1 MAPIGCHVA
10 VRILG
15 PNKKESSK
23 EAPKGPAQS
32 CQFEPAAIHPLPPGA
47 ASSSTQPGPVRSTE
61 GNPWDSAP
69 HRTAPPLSFAPPR
82 FSDGLGSPC
91 GRVRGAPASTCQPYA
106 EEEEQQQGLNARAT
120 NQRSGQPGCCPRVEV
135 RARREGANPPRSR
148 SRLVS
153 CAPPRSTG
161 ESYPILPL
169 VTGLTAHSE
178 DQRIHQRTMDWI
190 GSPSTARGLRWRG
203 PKPLCASYKC
213 SPGDFF
219 HSRPKQIQLNREKT
233 SLQFYIL

>member
-69 HRTAPPLSFAPPR
+69 HRTASFFRPAPLFGWVGFPVRAGARCASKHVPAIRRGGGAAAGPECPRHQSALRSTWLLPACGGACAQGGSQPTQVPLPPR
-82 FSDGLGSPC
+82 LVC
-91 GRVRGAPASTCQPYA
+91 AAQIH
-106 EEEEQQQGLNARAT
+106 
-120 NQRSGQPGCCPRVEV
+120 
-135 RARREGANPPRSR
+135 RRK
-148 SRLVS
+148 L
-153 CAPPRSTG
+153 
-161 ESYPILPL
+161 SYPTPRHGPHGPQRGSADPSSSHGMDR
-169 VTGLTAHSE
+169 VTVYRAWAPMAWT
-178 DQRIHQRTMDWI
+178 Q
-190 GSPSTARGLRWRG
+190 
-203 PKPLCASYKC
+203 
-213 SPGDFF
+213 
-219 HSRPKQIQLNREKT
+219 T
-233 SLQFYIL
+233 SLRQL